1 MTYVALKRGI
11 PVKAAPVIAGPF
23 DLEAFG
29 KCRPEFVNGDET
41 YDGFA
46 RVWPDY
52 QHRATGHYHSS

>member
-29 KCRPEFVNGDET
+29 KYRPEFVNGDET

-52 QHRATGHYHSS
+52 